1 MSAFATSLVPC
12 VFRSLKLSVPPRG
25 GRNRMAFLFRLEHED
40 GTPADPRT
48 FRTAVPSW
56 RPGDVIPLGG
66 RSLRVVDVRDADD

>member
-1 MSAFATSLVPC
+1 
-12 VFRSLKLSVPPRG
+12 
-25 GRNRMAFLFRLEHED
+25 MAFLFRLEHED

-66 RSLRVVDVRDADD
+66 RSLRVVDVQFEFQCECGTNGCDGRVLMTLDE